1 MHNRRNML
9 KYARTGLVVAA
20 GLALTGPGHA
30 ADMPGVTDTE
40 IKIGNIAPYSG
51 PASAYSTIAKTISAY
66 FDKINADGGINGRKV
81 NFVSYDDGYSPPKA
95 VEQARKL
102 VESDEALLVFQ
113 SLGTP
118 SNSAIEKYMNAKKVP
133 QLFVATGATKFGDP
147 ENFPWTMGWQ
157 PNYQSEGIIYGRWLT
172 GEMPDAKIAVMY
184 QNDDFGKDVLNG
196 LKMGLGDMADS
207 MIVEEA
213 SYEVAEPTVESQV
226 VKLKASGANVF
237 VNIATPKFAAQA
249 IKKAHEIGWDATQI
263 VANVS
268 TSVAAVLKPAGV
280 DAATGVIST
289 GYLKD
294 MQDPQWAD
302 DPGKKD
308 WEAFMDEYF
317 PDGDKASNFTVYGYS
332 VAQTMAHVLTAAGD
346 DLSRENVLKQAAS
359 MKDVTLPLFLPG
371 MAMNTSETDY
381 FPIEQMQL
389 MKFDG
394 ERWVYFGDVISG
406 EVGG

>member
-1 MHNRRNML
+1 MHNRRSIL
-9 KYARTGLVVAA
+9 KYTSAGLVLAA
-20 GLALTGPGHA
+20 TLALTGPVLA

-40 IKIGNIAPYSG
+40 IKVGNIAPYSG

-66 FDKINADGGINGRKV
+66 FDKVNAEGGINGRKV
-81 NFVSYDDGYSPPKA
+81 DFVSYDDGYSPPKA

-102 VESDEALLVFQ
+102 VESDEVLLIFQ

-147 ENFPWTMGWQ
+147 KEFPWTMGWQ

-172 GEMPDAKIAVMY
+172 SEMTDAKIAVMY

-196 LKMGLGDMADS
+196 LKMGLGDMTD
-207 MIVEEA
+207 MIVAEA

-226 VKLKASGANVF
+226 VKLKASGADVF
-237 VNIATPKFAAQA
+237 INIATPKFAAQA

-268 TSVAAVLKPAGV
+268 NSVGAVLKPAGL
-280 DAATGVIST
+280 DAATGLIST
-289 GYLKD
+289 AYLKD

-302 DPGKKD
+302 DQGKKD
-308 WEAFMDEYF
+308 WEAFMDEYY
-317 PDGDKASNFTVYGYS
+317 PDGDKSSSFTTYGYS
-332 VAQTMAHVLTAAGD
+332 VAQTMTHVLEAAGD

-359 MKDVTLPLFLPG
+359 MKDVSLPLFLPG

-389 MKFDG
+389 MKFNG
-394 ERWVYFGDVISG
+394 ERWENFGEVISG